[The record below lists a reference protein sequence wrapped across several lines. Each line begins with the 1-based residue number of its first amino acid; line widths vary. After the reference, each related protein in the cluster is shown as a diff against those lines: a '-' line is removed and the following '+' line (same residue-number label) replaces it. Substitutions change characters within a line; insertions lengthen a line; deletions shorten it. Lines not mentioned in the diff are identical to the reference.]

1 MKTHIMAA
9 LPLSL
14 AGFSFCSVSNAS
26 EASQWQ
32 YEFTPYLLAAGME
45 GTTGVRGFTT
55 DLDASFSDII
65 SDLDMGFMGLFTAR
79 KGRWVLGLE
88 GVYIDLNNESSA
100 PVQGS
105 AGFLTGN
112 GKLDVSSTMYIAQGT
127 VGYQLVDDGKTTLE
141 GFGALRY
148 TRMEVDMDIV
158 IAFDPPAPFG
168 GDASAGDTE
177 NWADVV
183 IGMHALHALSDK
195 VKLTGYLDIGGG
207 GSDLTYQLMAGV
219 NWEFSK
225 GYTAKLGY
233 RHLYWDY
240 EDDGFVWDMAA
251 KGPYLG
257 LGIRF

>member
-1 MKTHIMAA
+1 MKKYCMAILTILCA
-9 LPLSL
+9 TS
-14 AGFSFCSVSNAS
+14 FSQAS
-26 EASQWQ
+26 ASKKTDQWQ
-32 YEFTPYLLAAGME
+32 YEITPYLLTAGIE
-45 GTTGVRGFTT
+45 GTAGVRGFNT

-65 SDLDMGFMGLFTAR
+65 DNLDMGFMGLFVAR
-79 KGRWVLGLE
+79 KGPWSFGLD
-88 GVYIDLNNESSA
+88 GVYIDLDNESTT
-100 PVQGS
+100 PVKGP
-105 AGFLTGN
+105 AGFRSGN

-127 VGYQLVDDGKTTLE
+127 VGYRLVDGKTMLD

-148 TRMEVDMDIV
+148 TKLDLDMDVAIQ
-158 IAFDPPAPFG
+158 FDEPKPFDG
-168 GDASAGDTE
+168 ADSADGSE
-177 NWADVV
+177 NWLDAV
-183 IGMHALHALSDK
+183 IGLHVLHSVSDK
-195 VKLTGYLDIGGG
+195 VALLGYLDIGGG

-240 EDDGFVWDMAA
+240 EDGGFVWDMTA